1 LIAPTP
7 EALGTLQ
14 ISIPFR
20 VTEDLPAGMDGEN
33 ILGAQDWEH
42 ILIRLD
48 EAGYLIRR
56 RED

>member
-1 LIAPTP
+1 MSAPIP

-14 ISIPFR
+14 IRIPFM
-20 VTEDLPAGMDGEN
+20 VNEDLPAGTEGEN